1 MIKQIINKIT
11 RDEYGRPSGIIAVDK
26 PVGKS
31 SHDMVDMVRKEL
43 GTRKVGHA
51 GALDTFASGLLL
63 ILIGKDTKKADSLLA
78 ANKSYQARIL
88 LGMSTDTQ
96 DTEGV
101 VIKQVDDTEVAEAD
115 CQTVLQKFVGVQDQ
129 FVSVYS
135 SVKVSGNKL
144 RVLMRDNRYNS
155 RIDYFDEKK
164 VIKFSPKE
172 ENPNLHEFEVEVPRK
187 KINISGIELMKVEL
201 LKKSEIAR
209 YFPKSE
215 QLPKIATLMDIVV
228 HCSKGT
234 YIRQLAED
242 IGASLGLPAVLVEL
256 RRTQISDVVIADA
269 VDIHKLSN

>member
-135 SVKVSGNKL
+135 SVKVSGKKL
-144 RVLMRDNRYNS
+144 RVLMRDNRYSS
-155 RIDYFDEKK
+155 RIDYFDKKK

-187 KINISGIELMKVEL
+187 KINIFGIELKNVEL

-209 YFPKSE
+209 YFTKSE
-215 QLPKIATLMDIVV
+215 QLPKIATVMDIVV

>member
-135 SVKVSGNKL
+135 SVKVSGKKL
-144 RVLMRDNRYNS
+144 RVLMRDNRYSS
-155 RIDYFDEKK
+155 RIDYFDKKK

-187 KINISGIELMKVEL
+187 KINIFGIELKNVEL

>member
-135 SVKVSGNKL
+135 SVKVSGKKL

-187 KINISGIELMKVEL
+187 KINIFGIELMKVEL

-209 YFPKSE
+209 YFTKSE
-215 QLPKIATLMDIVV
+215 QLPKIATVMDIVV